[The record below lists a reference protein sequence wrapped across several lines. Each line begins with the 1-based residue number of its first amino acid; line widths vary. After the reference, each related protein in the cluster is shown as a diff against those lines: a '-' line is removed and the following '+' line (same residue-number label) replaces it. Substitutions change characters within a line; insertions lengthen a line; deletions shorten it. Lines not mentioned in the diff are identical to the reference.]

1 MRMRI
6 GKPMRIPRTPGAHAT
21 VRAYNSRQ
29 DAINCFAEAMRHL
42 QDLGAAP
49 QVTEKRTADFR
60 AMVERF
66 WTTRLTQLRRE
77 YGSADTDDV
86 AKLVARKLEAFSKQ

>member
-1 MRMRI
+1 MRMKI
-6 GKPMRIPRTPGAHAT
+6 GKPMGIPRTPGAHAT

-29 DAINCFAEAMRHL
+29 DAINCFAEAMKHL

-49 QVTEKRTADFR
+49 QATEKKIADFE

-66 WTTRLTQLRRE
+66 WATRLTQLRRE

-86 AKLVARKLEAFSKQ
+86 AKLVARKLEEFAKQ